1 MANPM
6 WIAGG
11 KSPNPGGRGK
21 MKNSARTVKGMVERF
36 IKRNITPRKLQAL
49 YDGLTAL
56 QKLDLLSQL
65 LPYILP
71 KVQAE
76 SMSDAEIDLFYQ
88 KLEQTIKDV
97 QQRKAG

>member
-1 MANPM
+1 MANPL
-6 WIAGG
+6 WIPGG
-11 KSPNPGGRGK
+11 KSPNPEGRRK
-21 MKNSARTVKGMVERF
+21 MKHSATTVKGMVERF
-36 IKRNITPRKLQAL
+36 VKRNMTPNKLQTL
-49 YDGLTAL
+49 YNSLTAV
-56 QKLDLLSQL
+56 QKVDLLSQL

-71 KVQAE
+71 KMQAE